1 MNKTKKMKKNVI
13 LDLFLTFV
21 KIGFFTVGG
30 GYAMISI
37 IEDNCVEKKKWI
49 THEEMMNLTVV
60 AESTPGPIAIN
71 CSTYVGFR
79 QAKLAGALAATLGVI
94 LPSFLCI
101 FLIAMFLDNFLEIKI
116 IANAFKG
123 IKIAVGL
130 LIVDAAVRM
139 LRKSEK
145 DRFSIIVT
153 AASCAAM
160 LAINIFSWNFSS
172 LRLMLIAGALGIF
185 AEIFRKAR
193 GGDEAE

>member
-160 LAINIFSWNFSS
+160 LAINVFAWNFSS